1 MVRLR
6 LCRAG
11 KRNAA
16 YWRIGAFY
24 KKDRRDGEPSEY
36 LGSYNPHA
44 EGEEKYHLKEDRIRY
59 WLSVGAQPSDT
70 VASILRKAGVRKP
83 SEGEPVEVA
92 EAAEAEE
99 TEEAEE
105 PEGDEE

>member
-16 YWRIGAFY
+16 YWRLGAFH

-44 EGEEKYHLKEDRIRY
+44 EGEEKYQLNEERIKY
-59 WLSVGAQPSDT
+59 WLSVGAQPTDT
-70 VASILRKAGVRKP
+70 VASLLKKAGIRKP
-83 SEGEPVEVA
+83 SEEEKETV

-99 TEEAEE
+99 TETAEE
-105 PEGDEE
+105 E